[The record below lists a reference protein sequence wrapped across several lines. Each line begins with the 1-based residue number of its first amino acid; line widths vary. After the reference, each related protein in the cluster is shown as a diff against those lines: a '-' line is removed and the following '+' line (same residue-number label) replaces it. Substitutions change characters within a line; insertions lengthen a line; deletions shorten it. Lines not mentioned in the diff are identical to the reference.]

1 MNRYDDI
8 MQSLTIFIDNNMHV
22 NSQLGLLSAEL
33 KEPDLT
39 IEELRKSCLAIVD
52 NLARANVQSALDV
65 GELLEKHL

>member
-33 KEPDLT
+33 KEPGLT